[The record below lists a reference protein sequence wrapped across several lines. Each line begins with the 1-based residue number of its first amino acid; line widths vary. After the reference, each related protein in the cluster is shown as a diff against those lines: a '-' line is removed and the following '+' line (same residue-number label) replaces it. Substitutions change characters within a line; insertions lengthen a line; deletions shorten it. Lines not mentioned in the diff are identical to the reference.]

1 MKALVLVVSVV
12 AVLLGGLW
20 LLQGL
25 GLLTIQRILC
35 VANCEPLEGPS
46 TTWALAGVLVVAL
59 GLAGLRSVS
68 GERWRRP
75 SQGVRT

>member
-25 GLLTIQRILC
+25 GLLTIQPILC
-35 VANCEPLEGPS
+35 VADCEPLVGPS
-46 TTWALAGVLVVAL
+46 AGWALAGIVAVVL
-59 GLAGLRSVS
+59 GLSGLRYVS
-68 GERWRRP
+68 GRRWRRP
-75 SQGVRT
+75 SQGMHA